1 MFKQAD
7 EAHQDCRNQLT
18 ELVVQNYNHPSIMF
32 WGISNEILIG
42 GISQKLVDCH
52 HDLQKLCKELDP
64 TRLTTIAHVSNTP
77 VNGPM
82 HRITDLESYNHY
94 FGWYGGKTEDNGPWL
109 DKFHA
114 EHPDISPGR
123 IGVRLRGYHQLAQL
137 HAPVQGLHREISGPV
152 P

>member
-1 MFKQAD
+1 MQ
-7 EAHQDCRNQLT
+7 
-18 ELVVQNYNHPSIMF
+18 
-32 WGISNEILIG
+32 
-42 GISQKLVDCH
+42 
-52 HDLQKLCKELDP
+52 ELDP

-114 EHPDISPGR
+114 EHPDICLGVSEYGCEGIINWHSSTPQCRTTPRSIRPCIMSIWHRCLRIVPGCGLPMCG
-123 IGVRLRGYHQLAQL
+123 ICSTLAAQP
-137 HAPVQGLHREISGPV
+137 ATRAA
-152 P
+152 